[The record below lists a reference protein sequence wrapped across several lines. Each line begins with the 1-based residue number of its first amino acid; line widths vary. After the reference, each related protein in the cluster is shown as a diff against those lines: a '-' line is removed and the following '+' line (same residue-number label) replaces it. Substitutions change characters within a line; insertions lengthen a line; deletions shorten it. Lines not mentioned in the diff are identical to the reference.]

1 MVDHCMVIPVEWTS
15 AGELWEFVIDKK
27 KMSRIVPIHPGVSLS
42 ELRDN
47 VAKEF
52 YTFTVPAPPSTLS
65 YWPPN
70 SKELATGLT
79 TPPIIMTNDGAI
91 SYFLHHLAINP
102 TMNLFV
108 TFDAKGEQPQQ
119 SQVAEN
125 PHPLVTPN
133 QPINPNF
140 NPFRPLSS
148 ASSKIPSF
156 SLFDED
162 ELLQE
167 TPLHPTNENIPPPIL
182 MVHLHPPVPQKET
195 VSQSKTKHF
204 HAEMKC

>member
-1 MVDHCMVIPVEWTS
+1 MVDHCMVIPGEWTS

-102 TMNLFV
+102 TMNLSWQV
-108 TFDAKGEQPQQ
+108 TC
-119 SQVAEN
+119 
-125 PHPLVTPN
+125 
-133 QPINPNF
+133 
-140 NPFRPLSS
+140 
-148 ASSKIPSF
+148 
-156 SLFDED
+156 
-162 ELLQE
+162 
-167 TPLHPTNENIPPPIL
+167 
-182 MVHLHPPVPQKET
+182 
-195 VSQSKTKHF
+195 SKTAHETYQSTTGVFDHTVRLSGEDDTDWKRDLDFQVYTEGAAGQSNPTTRCGAKRSTPHSLLPWTF
-204 HAEMKC
+204 RNSDTPDANWHSVHSACGCTS

>member
-1 MVDHCMVIPVEWTS
+1 M
-15 AGELWEFVIDKK
+15 
-27 KMSRIVPIHPGVSLS
+27 IVPIRAGLSLT

-52 YTFTVPAPPSTLS
+52 YMFTDPAPPSTLS

-79 TPPIIMTNDGAI
+79 TPLIIMTNDGAI
-91 SYFLHHLAINP
+91 SYFLHHQVINQ

-108 TFDAKGEQPQQ
+108 TFDTKRGQPQQ
-119 SQVAEN
+119 SQVSEN

-133 QPINPNF
+133 QPIKPNF

-148 ASSKIPSF
+148 ASSKISSF

-162 ELLQE
+162 KLLQD
-167 TPLHPTNENIPPPIL
+167 TPPP
-182 MVHLHPPVPQKET
+182 PN
-195 VSQSKTKHF
+195 
-204 HAEMKC
+204 